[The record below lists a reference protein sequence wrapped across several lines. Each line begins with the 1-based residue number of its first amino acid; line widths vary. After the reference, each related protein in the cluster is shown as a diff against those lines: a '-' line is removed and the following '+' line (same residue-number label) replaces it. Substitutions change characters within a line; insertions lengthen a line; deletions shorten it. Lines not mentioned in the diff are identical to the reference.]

1 MIVITTPTGD
11 IGNKVL
17 TNTLDSGEPVR
28 VIVRDPSRL
37 SAEVRDRVEAVPGS
51 HGDAAVLDRAFAG
64 ADAVFWLGELDTD
77 QLPPV
82 VRRGPQTRRRQ
93 ARPRPADRP
102 RRCFATRKGLPRT
115 FRHPCKV
122 GISTPFP
129 TDRDSFT
136 N

>member
-17 TNTLDSGEPVR
+17 TNTLDSGESVR
-28 VIVRDPSRL
+28 VIVRDPSRA
-37 SAEVRDRVEAVPGS
+37 SSTARVRG
-51 HGDAAVLDRAFAG
+51 L
-64 ADAVFWLGELDTD
+64 
-77 QLPPV
+77 
-82 VRRGPQTRRRQ
+82 QTPRCQ
-93 ARPRPADRP
+93 ARGRSLSRREPADRP
-102 RRCFATRKGLPRT
+102 QRCFATRKGLPRT

-122 GISTPFP
+122 AISTPTP